1 MGDKTRVG
9 ILFGGRSVEHSIS
22 LRSAENISQ
31 FIDRDKFD
39 PTLIGIDINGN
50 WFLMDEVS
58 KHIAQGQPLN
68 FKLSTSNPTLIN
80 SKTGQLIQI
89 DVGFPVLH
97 GTNGEDGS
105 IQGFLKTFDI
115 PCVGT
120 GVLGSSISMNKR
132 VSKKLLENEG
142 IPVAKYQCYTSN
154 QKIEINYLHLVD
166 TLGSP
171 FIVKPESLGSSVG
184 ISKVKSES
192 EFTEALEECF
202 RFDNGMIIEEFIV
215 GRELEC
221 SILGNDKAKATRPG
235 EIKVNESYDFYTFD
249 AKYVDP
255 EAAELS
261 IPAEVDEK
269 IQNLAKD
276 LSLRSFKALCCE
288 DYARV
293 DLFLRE
299 NGDVVVNE
307 INTIP
312 GFTNS
317 SMFPKLWENE
327 GTSYSNLITTLI
339 ILAKERFQEQ
349 NAVIKRFESS
359 LD

>member
-1 MGDKTRVG
+1 MDDKTRIG

-31 FIDRDKFD
+31 FIDRDKFET
-39 PTLIGIDINGN
+39 TLIGIDLNGN

-58 KHIAQGQPLN
+58 KHIAQGQPIN
-68 FKLSTSNPTLIN
+68 FSLSASNPAIIN
-80 SKTGQLIQI
+80 SKTGQQIQI

-97 GTNGEDGS
+97 GTYGEDGS

-132 VSKKLLENEG
+132 ISKKLLENEG
-142 IPVAKYQCYTSN
+142 IPVAKYECYSSN
-154 QKIEINYLHLVD
+154 RKNQISYHHVVD

-171 FIVKPESLGSSVG
+171 FIIKPESLGSSVG

-192 EFTEALEECF
+192 EFTDAIEECF

-221 SILGNDKAKATRPG
+221 SILGNDPAKATRPG
-235 EIKVNESYDFYTFD
+235 EIKVNEAYDFYTFD

-255 EAAELS
+255 EAAQLS

-276 LSLRSFKALCCE
+276 LSLKSFKALCCE

-293 DLFLRE
+293 DLFLRDS
-299 NGDVVVNE
+299 GDVVVNE

-317 SMFPKLWENE
+317 SMFPKLWESE
-327 GTSYSNLITTLI
+327 GTPYSNLISTLI
-339 ILAKERFQEQ
+339 MLAIKRFQDQ
-349 NAVIKRFESS
+349 NAVVKRFESS

>member
-1 MGDKTRVG
+1 MGDKTKIG

-22 LRSAENISQ
+22 LRSAENICQ
-31 FIDRDKFD
+31 FIDQDKFET
-39 PTLIGIDINGN
+39 TLIGIDLNGN

-58 KHIAQGQPLN
+58 KHIAQGQALN
-68 FKLSTSNPTLIN
+68 FSLSASNPAIIN
-80 SKTGQLIQI
+80 SKTGQPIQI
-89 DVGFPVLH
+89 EVGFPVLH
-97 GTNGEDGS
+97 GTNGEDGG

-142 IPVAKYQCYTSN
+142 IPVAKYECYTSKQKN
-154 QKIEINYLHLVD
+154 QINYHHVASV
-166 TLGSP
+166 LGSP

-184 ISKVKSES
+184 VSKVKSES
-192 EFTEALEECF
+192 EFTEAIEECF

-221 SILGNDKAKATRPG
+221 SILGNDPPKATRPG
-235 EIKVNESYDFYTFD
+235 EIKVNEAYDLYTFD

-255 EAAELS
+255 EAAQLS

-269 IQNLAKD
+269 TQSLAKD
-276 LSLRSFKALCCE
+276 LSLKSFKALCCE

-299 NGDVVVNE
+299 NGDLVVNE

-327 GTSYSNLITTLI
+327 GTPYSKLISTI
-339 ILAKERFQEQ
+339 IMLAMKRFQDQ
-349 NAVIKRFESS
+349 NAVIKKFESS

>member
-1 MGDKTRVG
+1 MGDKIKVG

-22 LRSAENISQ
+22 LRSAENINQ
-31 FIDRDKFD
+31 FIDRDKFE
-39 PTLIGIDINGN
+39 TILIGIDLNGN

-58 KHIAQGQPLN
+58 KLIEQGQSLN
-68 FKLSTSNPTLIN
+68 FLLSASNPSIIN
-80 SKTGQLIQI
+80 RKTGQQI
-89 DVGFPVLH
+89 KIDIGFPVLH

-142 IPVAKYQCYTSN
+142 IPVAKYECYSSN
-154 QKIEINYLHLVD
+154 QKSGIHYPRVVD
-166 TLGSP
+166 ALGSP
-171 FIVKPESLGSSVG
+171 FIIKPESLGSSVG
-184 ISKVKSES
+184 VSKVKSES
-192 EFTEALEECF
+192 EFTEAIEECF

-221 SILGNDKAKATRPG
+221 SILGNNPPKATSPG
-235 EIKVNESYDFYTFD
+235 EIKVNEAYDFYTFD

-255 EAAELS
+255 EAAQLS
-261 IPAEVDEK
+261 IPANVDEE

-276 LSLRSFKALCCE
+276 LSLKSFKILCCE

-299 NGDVVVNE
+299 NGDVVINE

-327 GTSYSNLITTLI
+327 GTPYSKLISSI
-339 ILAKERFQEQ
+339 IMLAMERFQDQ
-349 NAVIKRFESS
+349 NAVIKKFESS

>member
-1 MGDKTRVG
+1 MGDITRIG

-31 FIDRDKFD
+31 FIDRDKFET
-39 PTLIGIDINGN
+39 TLKGIDLNGN

-58 KHIAQGQPLN
+58 KHIEQGQPLD
-68 FKLSTSNPTLIN
+68 FSLSASNPAIIN
-80 SKTGQLIQI
+80 SKTGQPMQI

-132 VSKKLLENEG
+132 ISKKLLENEC
-142 IPVAKYQCYTSN
+142 IPVAKYECYSSN
-154 QKIEINYLHLVD
+154 QKNQISYHHVVNA
-166 TLGSP
+166 LGSP
-171 FIVKPESLGSSVG
+171 FIIKPESLGSSVG

-192 EFTEALEECF
+192 EFKEALEKCF

-221 SILGNDKAKATRPG
+221 SILGNNPAKATRPG

-255 EAAELS
+255 DAAQLS
-261 IPAEVDEK
+261 IPAVVDEK
-269 IQNLAKD
+269 IQNLVKD

-293 DLFLRE
+293 DLFLKE
-299 NGDVVVNE
+299 SGDVVVNE

-327 GTSYSNLITTLI
+327 GTPYSNLISTLI
-339 ILAKERFQEQ
+339 MLAIKRFQDQ